1 MKIEEKIKQL
11 KANVNVLTLSAT
23 PIPRTYA
30 LTIFG
35 DMDVSTIKER
45 PKGRQ
50 KIKRNGLSTKRNGS

>member
-1 MKIEEKIKQL
+1 M
-11 KANVNVLTLSAT
+11 SAT

-35 DMDVSTIKER
+35 DMDVSTIKTR

-50 KIKRNGLSTKRNGS
+50 KIDTYVKKNNEIKHKF